1 MLEIES
7 KLRSESL
14 EQANRH
20 TCKLLLNCYIR
31 ELAQEREDDIALNA
45 DTLDYAV
52 AFPVCGVT
60 VFGKLAYYS
69 AAGEHE
75 YESIRRSGANGANG
89 HVEYGELVQW
99 IIRELSSE
107 GLGTG
112 EGAPADDNRITDEQA
127 RSFAE
132 KVDNSCRNLA
142 LFIERAAELEVFDY
156 RTSEQSL
163 IYGHPFH
170 PFPKNS
176 RGFSERD
183 VRMFSPELR
192 TSFRLGYFAVRK
204 DVF

>member
-1 MLEIES
+1 M
-7 KLRSESL
+7 
-14 EQANRH
+14 
-20 TCKLLLNCYIR
+20 
-31 ELAQEREDDIALNA
+31 
-45 DTLDYAV
+45 
-52 AFPVCGVT
+52 
-60 VFGKLAYYS
+60 
-69 AAGEHE
+69 
-75 YESIRRSGANGANG
+75 
-89 HVEYGELVQW
+89 EYGELVQW

-170 PFPKNS
+170 PFPKI
-176 RGFSERD
+176 RGDFPSGMCECS
-183 VRMFSPELR
+183 VRSCAPRFGSVILP
-192 TSFRLGYFAVRK
+192 
-204 DVF
+204 